1 MKPFTHCKGSEDQR
15 AIHII
20 WSEYYELRQERHG
33 GKTVRERSSQ
43 AAFGN
48 RTQEENEAL
57 ERIKT
62 LGSPENLIK
71 PGSDDEPCS
80 SAPQKSAPK

>member
-1 MKPFTHCKGSEDQR
+1 MTHDNKDTEAKQY
-15 AIHII
+15 AK
-20 WSEYYELRQERHG
+20 E
-33 GKTVRERSSQ
+33 
-43 AAFGN
+43 AAKRLFGN

-71 PGSDDEPCS
+71 PDSDDEQCS
-80 SAPQKSAPK
+80 NSPKKSAPK